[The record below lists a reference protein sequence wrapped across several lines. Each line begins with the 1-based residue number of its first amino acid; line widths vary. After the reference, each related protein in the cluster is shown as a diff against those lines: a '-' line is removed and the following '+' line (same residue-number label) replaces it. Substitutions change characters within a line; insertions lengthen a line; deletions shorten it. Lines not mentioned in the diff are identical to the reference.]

1 MKEGFEM
8 KMWERRRDLFAG
20 FITPRPDI
28 ELVGFKSEKYRD
40 VYSLLTDVS
49 VPDDKAITFVARKEG
64 KTEDKFLMLKRNNAE
79 RLSYIEIV
87 RPHER

>member
-1 MKEGFEM
+1 MKAPR
-8 KMWERRRDLFAG
+8 MWERRRDLFAG
-20 FITPRPDI
+20 GIITPRPDI

-40 VYSLLTDVS
+40 VYSLLTDVT
-49 VPDDKAITFVARKEG
+49 VTDDKAILFIARKEG
-64 KTEDKFLMLKRNNAE
+64 KPEDRFLMLKRSNAE